1 MTLFSVLSP
10 PCVAVVQPL
19 HRPSVTCSVTKCSL
33 LKFIKCPQA
42 GVDLNTLYLLF
53 YLSKQVSASSLPFF
67 FSSLWDFYL
76 SDHINIFTKIFGV
89 TVQQVIG
96 VNINKTY
103 SGMMFQKAT
112 FIVPNIACSIHPAQL
127 TADN

>member
-1 MTLFSVLSP
+1 MGF
-10 PCVAVVQPL
+10 
-19 HRPSVTCSVTKCSL
+19 
-33 LKFIKCPQA
+33 FISQ
-42 GVDLNTLYLLF
+42 
-53 YLSKQVSASSLPFF
+53 
-67 FSSLWDFYL
+67 

-89 TVQQVIG
+89 TVQQVID

-103 SGMMFQKAT
+103 SGMMFQKVT

>member
-1 MTLFSVLSP
+1 MGF
-10 PCVAVVQPL
+10 
-19 HRPSVTCSVTKCSL
+19 
-33 LKFIKCPQA
+33 FISQ
-42 GVDLNTLYLLF
+42 
-53 YLSKQVSASSLPFF
+53 
-67 FSSLWDFYL
+67 

-103 SGMMFQKAT
+103 SGMMFQKDA